1 MGIDGS
7 VEGVGTGG
15 AGLGEKPSL
24 LGTTWCP
31 TSWPAPICHQSTGIV
46 TASEG
51 DRSLNPIGARA
62 RWRQSF
68 VSREESSLWSL
79 CF

>member
-1 MGIDGS
+1 MSYKLASPHLSS
-7 VEGVGTGG
+7 V
-15 AGLGEKPSL
+15 
-24 LGTTWCP
+24 
-31 TSWPAPICHQSTGIV
+31 TGIV

-51 DRSLNPIGARA
+51 DHSLNPIGARA

-68 VSREESSLWSL
+68 VSREESSLCSL